1 MPLALIWSQT
11 LLLVV
16 AGLFICFA
24 LVVALVVPRS
34 NPNFPGKRLGLFIA
48 FALVFFVAQITAVF
62 VLAESEGG
70 EAETEAVTTETQPT
84 ETETVTTPT
93 PTVPTETETE
103 TAAETIATEGDPVAG
118 KAIFT
123 GASGCFGCHTLA
135 DAEATGTV
143 GPNLDERMP
152 SFDLVVERA
161 TNGKP
166 PTMPAFSSSLS
177 AQDIRDVAA
186 YVSSVAG
193 S

>member
-1 MPLALIWSQT
+1 VPLALIWSQT

-16 AGLFICFA
+16 AALFICFA
-24 LVVALVVPRS
+24 LIVALVVPRS

-48 FALVFFVAQITAVF
+48 VALVFFAAQITAVF

-70 EAETEAVTTETQPT
+70 EGETEAVTTAPETLPA
-84 ETETVTTPT
+84 ETETTPGTTEP
-93 PTVPTETETE
+93 VPTETT
-103 TAAETIATEGDPVAG
+103 TAPEGDPVAG

-135 DAEATGTV
+135 DANATGTV
-143 GPNLDERMP
+143 GPNLDKTTP
-152 SFDLVVERA
+152 PFDLVVERA

-166 PTMPAFSSSLS
+166 PGMPAFSSSLS
-177 AQDIRDVAA
+177 EQDIRDVAA